1 MILGRR
7 REGNWRK
14 GAETGVRIGQ
24 LLQEARDMLV
34 EMDAAFGITMAMRRN
49 DETTTKK
56 NDTMAAAR
64 RGDDE
69 TTTKDT
75 RCDEERAETKSGRG
89 REFPFAMGK
98 EIPRN
103 KMMIGVERNTATEL
117 QGLMTSEATANVTSA
132 CPSDCRNVRHRT
144 GRTHSCRGK
153 TS

>member
-1 MILGRR
+1 MNLGRR

-14 GAETGVRIGQ
+14 ESRNWVRIGQ
-24 LLQEARDMLV
+24 LLQETRDMLV
-34 EMDAAFGITMAMRRN
+34 EMDAVFGITMAMRRN
-49 DETTTKK
+49 DETMTKK

-69 TTTKDT
+69 TTAKD
-75 RCDEERAETKSGRG
+75 CDEERAETKSGRG

-117 QGLMTSEATANVTSA
+117 QRLMTSEATANVTSA
-132 CPSDCRNVRHRT
+132 RPSDCRNVRHRT
-144 GRTHSCRGK
+144 GRTHSCR
-153 TS
+153 